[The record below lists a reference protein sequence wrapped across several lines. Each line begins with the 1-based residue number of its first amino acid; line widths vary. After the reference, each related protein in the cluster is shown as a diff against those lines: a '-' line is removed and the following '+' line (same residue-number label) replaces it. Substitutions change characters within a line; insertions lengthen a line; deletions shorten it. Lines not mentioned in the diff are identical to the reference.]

1 MTNIHELLPIREQL
15 IRIEEK
21 IDVKVRKG
29 WVDLKAACDY
39 CGLSASTIRR
49 YIRSGRLKCS
59 KPAGEL
65 MFKIEWLDQWM
76 GGGL

>member
-1 MTNIHELLPIREQL
+1 MTDIHELLPIREQL
-15 IRIEEK
+15 TRIEEK

-49 YIRSGRLKCS
+49 YIRSGQLRCS
-59 KPAGEL
+59 KPSGKL
-65 MFKIEWLDQWM
+65 MFKIEWLDKWM
-76 GGGL
+76 EG

>member
-1 MTNIHELLPIREQL
+1 MTDIHELLPIREQL

-49 YIRSGRLKCS
+49 YIRSGQLRFS
-59 KPAGEL
+59 KTSGKL
-65 MFKIEWLDQWM
+65 MFKIEWLDKWLN
-76 GGGL
+76 G